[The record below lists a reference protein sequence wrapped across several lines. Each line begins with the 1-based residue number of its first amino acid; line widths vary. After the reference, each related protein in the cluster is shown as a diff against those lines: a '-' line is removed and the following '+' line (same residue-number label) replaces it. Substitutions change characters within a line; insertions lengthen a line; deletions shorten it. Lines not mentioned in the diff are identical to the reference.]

1 MRYNWEE
8 KLEAARKDELEAAGF
23 YNELASVAP
32 NAVIAQI
39 LSSMAA
45 DEYGHARTLT
55 AMMTTKMTISFPA
68 VDPSW
73 VLPNRN
79 DFRHNLERAL
89 QGELEAIAEY
99 AEFAQMA
106 TTLEQK
112 TLFLSIAGDEYG
124 HARTFIALL
133 AGGLG

>member
-32 NAVIAQI
+32 NNVIAQI

-45 DEYGHARTLT
+45 DEYGHARTLA
-55 AMMTTKMTISFPA
+55 AMMTNKMNISFPA
-68 VDPSW
+68 IEPSW
-73 VLPNRN
+73 ALPGRN
-79 DFRHNLERAL
+79 NFRYNLEQAL

-106 TTLEQK
+106 TTLERK

-133 AGGLG
+133 AGGIG